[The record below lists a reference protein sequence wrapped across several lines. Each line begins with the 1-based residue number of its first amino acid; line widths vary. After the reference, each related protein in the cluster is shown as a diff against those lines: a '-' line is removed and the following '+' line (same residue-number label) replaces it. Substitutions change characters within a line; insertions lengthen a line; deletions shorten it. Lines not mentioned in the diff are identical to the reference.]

1 MANASHGVCSE
12 RRCRIPVNYFVYT
25 MPLGRLTIVAND
37 KGLTRILFGPH
48 AIEGATKR
56 PSALTNTA
64 ATQLQE
70 YFAGKRREFDLP
82 LDPQGT
88 DFQLRVWDE
97 LKKIPYGETR
107 TYAQIAEAV
116 GSPKG
121 FRAVGLANNKNPLPI
136 VVPCHRVIGA
146 GGKLVGYAAGI
157 KVKRYLLELEGV
169 DVNELW

>member
-1 MANASHGVCSE
+1 M
-12 RRCRIPVNYFVYT
+12 NYFIYA
-25 MPLGRLTIVAND
+25 MPLGRLTIVANES
-37 KGLTRILFGPH
+37 GLTQILFGPH
-48 AIEGATKR
+48 SIEGAAKR

-70 YFAGKRREFDLP
+70 YFAGKRRDFDLP
-82 LDPQGT
+82 LDPHGT
-88 DFQLRVWDE
+88 EFQLKVWE
-97 LKKIPYGETR
+97 QLKRIPYGETR

-157 KVKRYLLELEGV
+157 KIKRYLLELEGV
-169 DVNELW
+169 DVSSLM

>member
-1 MANASHGVCSE
+1 M
-12 RRCRIPVNYFVYT
+12 NYFVYT
-25 MPLGRLTIVAND
+25 MPLGRLTIVASEN
-37 KGLTRILFGPH
+37 GLTQILFGPQV
-48 AIEGATKR
+48 IEGVAKR

-70 YFAGKRREFDLP
+70 YFAGKRHVFDLP
-82 LDPQGT
+82 LDPKGT
-88 DFQLRVWDE
+88 EFQLKVWEE
-97 LKKIPYGETR
+97 LKKIPYGEVR

-157 KVKRYLLELEGV
+157 KIKRYLLELEGV
-169 DVNELW
+169 NVDALK

>member
-1 MANASHGVCSE
+1 M
-12 RRCRIPVNYFVYT
+12 NYFIYA
-25 MPLGRLTIVAND
+25 MPLGRLTIVANES
-37 KGLTRILFGPH
+37 GLTQILFGPH
-48 AIEGATKR
+48 SIEGAAKR

-70 YFAGKRREFDLP
+70 YFAGKRRDFDLP
-82 LDPQGT
+82 LDPHGT
-88 DFQLRVWDE
+88 EFQLKVWE
-97 LKKIPYGETR
+97 QLKRIPYGETR
-107 TYAQIAEAV
+107 TYAQVAEAV

-157 KVKRYLLELEGV
+157 KIKRYLLELEGV
-169 DVNELW
+169 DVSSLM

>member
-1 MANASHGVCSE
+1 M
-12 RRCRIPVNYFVYT
+12 NYFVYG
-25 MPLGRLTIVAND
+25 MPLGRLTIVADD
-37 KGLTRILFGPH
+37 KGLTQILFGPQTV
-48 AIEGATKR
+48 EGAVRR

-82 LDPQGT
+82 LNPRGT
-88 DFQLRVWDE
+88 DFQLKVWGE
-97 LKKIPYGETR
+97 LSRIPYGQTR

-116 GSPKG
+116 GNPKG

-146 GGKLVGYAAGI
+146 GGKLVGYAAGL

-169 DVNELW
+169 DVDALR

>member
-1 MANASHGVCSE
+1 M
-12 RRCRIPVNYFVYT
+12 NYFIYG
-25 MPLGRLTIVAND
+25 MPLGRLTIVAD
-37 KGLTRILFGPH
+37 DQGLTQILFGPH
-48 AIEGATKR
+48 AVDGAVRR

-82 LDPQGT
+82 LSPHGT
-88 DFQLRVWDE
+88 DFQLKVWE
-97 LKKIPYGETR
+97 CLRSIPYGQTR

-157 KVKRYLLELEGV
+157 KVKRYLLELEGI
-169 DVNELW
+169 DVSGLR

>member
-1 MANASHGVCSE
+1 M
-12 RRCRIPVNYFVYT
+12 NYFVYG

-37 KGLTRILFGPH
+37 EGLTQILFGPH
-48 AIEGATKR
+48 NVEGAVRR

-82 LDPQGT
+82 LAPQGT
-88 DFQLRVWDE
+88 EFQLKVWKSLSD
-97 LKKIPYGETR
+97 IPYGETR
-107 TYAQIAEAV
+107 TYAQIAQAV
-116 GSPKG
+116 GNPKG

-136 VVPCHRVIGA
+136 VVPCHRVIGT
-146 GGKLVGYAAGI
+146 GGRLVGYAAGI

-169 DVNELW
+169 DVSGLR

>member
-1 MANASHGVCSE
+1 M
-12 RRCRIPVNYFVYT
+12 NYFIYA
-25 MPLGRLTIVAND
+25 MPLGRLTIVANES
-37 KGLTRILFGPH
+37 GLTQILFGPH
-48 AIEGATKR
+48 SIEGAAKR

-70 YFAGKRREFDLP
+70 YFAGKRRDFDLP
-82 LDPQGT
+82 LDPHGT
-88 DFQLRVWDE
+88 EFQLKVWDQ
-97 LKKIPYGETR
+97 LKRIPYGETR
-107 TYAQIAEAV
+107 TYAQVAEAV

-157 KVKRYLLELEGV
+157 KIKRYLLELEGV
-169 DVNELW
+169 DVSSLM

>member
-1 MANASHGVCSE
+1 M
-12 RRCRIPVNYFVYT
+12 NYFIYA
-25 MPLGRLTIVAND
+25 MPLGRLTIVANES
-37 KGLTRILFGPH
+37 GLTQILFGPH
-48 AIEGATKR
+48 SIEGAAKR

-70 YFAGKRREFDLP
+70 YFAGKRRDFDLP
-82 LDPQGT
+82 LDPHGT
-88 DFQLRVWDE
+88 EFQLKVWE
-97 LKKIPYGETR
+97 QLKRIPYGETR

-121 FRAVGLANNKNPLPI
+121 FRAVGLVNNKNPLPI

-157 KVKRYLLELEGV
+157 KIKRYLLELEGV
-169 DVNELW
+169 DVRSLM